1 MKKFKNKDN
10 LRRYK
15 NIIITNENY
24 DRLKKLGNT
33 GDSFNFVITQLLN
46 KTLQSG
52 DGVGD
57 FNQIVMR

>member
-1 MKKFKNKDN
+1 MKKSKNKVN

-33 GDSFNFVITQLLN
+33 GDSFNFVITKVLN

-52 DGVGD
+52 NGV
-57 FNQIVMR
+57 